1 MVFSRLDLGFG
12 TFYAGVALRIAALF
26 LTIAAAAWMIAN
38 TQWYVTIA
46 LCLAAALA
54 EGASLLRFATQASRE
69 VARLLDALAVDDT
82 SQGFSAWDKDR
93 AHGELGAAMARVMA
107 RLRASRSE
115 REEQSHYLRAL
126 LAHIP
131 VSLISIDERGRVQ
144 LLNMAAR
151 RLFETALT
159 NSTELIRHGEPFAI
173 GLESLRPGSTA
184 IVRMER
190 ASGPLLLKAAMTEL
204 ASGNVRRRLISFQ
217 NIENEMSAQEIAAW
231 QTVIRVMAH
240 EVMNSLTPISSLAGT
255 AHDLVRD
262 VLGQLPADD
271 PRAASLVDAREAL
284 ETIARRGEGL
294 LQFVQG
300 HRRLT
305 KPLAAQVDVM
315 SARRVFARLERLL
328 GADLAGRDIKLS
340 TTVEPELLEITAD
353 PDLLDQAL
361 INLVRNAVEALRD
374 TTSGHIALSAHR
386 DPDGHVVVSVADN
399 GPGIPLEQRDKI
411 FVPFFTTKRHG
422 SGIGLTIVRQ
432 IATAHGASIDVS
444 QTPGGGATFSLRF

>member
-1 MVFSRLDLGFG
+1 MTFDSLDLRFG
-12 TFYAGVALRIAALF
+12 RFGAGVTLRIAALF
-26 LTIAAAAWMIAN
+26 LTIVAAAWMIAN

-46 LCLAAALA
+46 ICTTAALA
-54 EGASLLRFATQASRE
+54 ETALLLRFATQSGRE
-69 VARLLDALAVDDT
+69 VARFLDALAVEDM
-82 SQGFSAWDKDR
+82 SPGFSKLSSDSAQR
-93 AHGELGAAMARVMA
+93 ELGAAMAGVLA
-107 RLRASRSE
+107 RLRAGRSE
-115 REEQSHYLRAL
+115 REEQSQYLRAL
-126 LAHIP
+126 LAHVP
-131 VSLISIDERGRVQ
+131 VALVSVDEHGRTQ

-151 RLFETALT
+151 RLFESALA
-159 NSTELIRHGEPFAI
+159 SSAEFARHGEAFAV

-184 IVRMER
+184 TLRMER

-204 ASGNVRRRLISFQ
+204 ISGRLRRRLISLQ
-217 NIENEMSAQEIAAW
+217 NIENEMSAQELGAW

-240 EVMNSLTPISSLAGT
+240 EIMNSLTPISSLAST

-262 VLGQLPADD
+262 VLEQTPADD
-271 PRAASLVDAREAL
+271 SRAAVLADAREAL
-284 ETIARRGEGL
+284 DTVARRSEGL
-294 LQFVQG
+294 LHFVQS

-305 KPLAAQVDVM
+305 KPNATRVEVAPVL
-315 SARRVFARLERLL
+315 RVFARLQRLL
-328 GADLAGRDIKLS
+328 GGDLAGRDIELATS
-340 TTVEPELLEITAD
+340 VEPETLEIAAD

-374 TTSGHIALSAHR
+374 TPEGRIALAARR
-386 DPDGHVVVSVADN
+386 DSDGHVVLSVADN
-399 GPGIPLEQRDKI
+399 GPGIAADQRDKI